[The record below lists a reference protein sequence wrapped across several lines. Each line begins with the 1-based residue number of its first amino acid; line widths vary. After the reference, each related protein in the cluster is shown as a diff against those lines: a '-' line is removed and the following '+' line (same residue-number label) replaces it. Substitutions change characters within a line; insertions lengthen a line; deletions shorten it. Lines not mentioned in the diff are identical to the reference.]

1 MKSLLLLLLSFGTAF
16 CAEENF
22 TYRVTGLFAPEREAV
37 FRETVAQLPEVK
49 LVSVDFANAEAVF
62 AFDPAVA
69 FKDAK
74 PDKIVQRLNELVGS
88 KTRNT
93 LGIATVLPT
102 AKDKLA
108 RIEIDVGGCDCKACG
123 LAAYESIFN
132 IDGVAAAIVSF
143 RDGKLT
149 ALIDPEKTG
158 RAALEAALKK
168 RNVSV
173 RPTPTPP
180 H

>member
-37 FRETVAQLPEVK
+37 FRETVAQLPGIK

-74 PDKIVQRLNELVGS
+74 PDKIVQRLNELVGG

-93 LGIATVLPT
+93 LGIAAVLPT
-102 AKDKLA
+102 AKDKLT
-108 RIEIDVGGCDCKACG
+108 RIEIAVGGCDCKACG
-123 LAAYESIFN
+123 LAAYESISKLE
-132 IDGVAAAIVSF
+132 GVAAATVSF
-143 RDGKLT
+143 RDGKLV
-149 ALIDPEKTG
+149 ALIDSEKTD
-158 RAALEAALKK
+158 RAAIEAALKK
-168 RNVSV
+168 RNVSIL
-173 RPTPTPP
+173 PSSPEK
-180 H
+180 